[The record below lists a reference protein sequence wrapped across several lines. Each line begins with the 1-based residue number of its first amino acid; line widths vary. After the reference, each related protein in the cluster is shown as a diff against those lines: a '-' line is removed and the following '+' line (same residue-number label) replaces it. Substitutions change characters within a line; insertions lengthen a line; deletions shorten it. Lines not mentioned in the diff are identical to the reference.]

1 MFWLPYNIVFNNLV
15 FPPHR
20 STPHHHNQ
28 QYSRPK
34 SSLSDG
40 PEKISNQVL
49 RCFEVRRHLTVDRNK
64 KLRFNFGA
72 KNLSQEKL
80 KRKWIG
86 APRVVHGFRSNGAIG
101 KRLASSQ
108 ETKFESRRQ
117 HLLNDFYLEH
127 VLWGVTTSGVRF
139 TKFCNFKMK
148 KRISG
153 FWTSKK
159 SEVKWESEYQML
171 QIPMHLKTLQ
181 LLVQN

>member
-1 MFWLPYNIVFNNLV
+1 MFWLPYNIVFNIIV
-15 FPPHR
+15 FPLRR

-49 RCFEVRRHLTVDRNK
+49 RCFQVRRHLTVDRNK
-64 KLRFNFGA
+64 KVRFNFGA

-86 APRVVHGFRSNGAIG
+86 APRAVHGFRSNGAIG

-127 VLWGVTTSGVRF
+127 VLWEVTKSGLRF
-139 TKFCNFKMK
+139 TKFCIEVSPKWT
-148 KRISG
+148 RISG
-153 FWTSKK
+153 FWTSKRG
-159 SEVKWESEYQML
+159 Q
-171 QIPMHLKTLQ
+171 
-181 LLVQN
+181 

>member
-49 RCFEVRRHLTVDRNK
+49 RCFQVRRHLTVERNK
-64 KLRFNFGA
+64 KVRFNFGA

-86 APRVVHGFRSNGAIG
+86 APRAVHGFRSNGAIG

-127 VLWGVTTSGVRF
+127 VLWGLTTSGLRF
-139 TKFCNFKMK
+139 TKFCNLVSPKWNKNFWLLNFKK
-148 KRISG
+148 EC
-153 FWTSKK
+153 SK
-159 SEVKWESEYQML
+159 V
-171 QIPMHLKTLQ
+171 II
-181 LLVQN
+181 